1 MRAAWNWTGQALRAV
16 TPEIAWQDVYWDERS
31 QIDLQARYAVRPN
44 LTVVAEVSNLTRSRM
59 DSVTGPG
66 RDRLKDSYSTPRTIW
81 LSLNWTPN
89 F

>member
-1 MRAAWNWTGQALRAV
+1 
-16 TPEIAWQDVYWDERS
+16 
-31 QIDLQARYAVRPN
+31 VRPN

-66 RDRLKDSYSTPRTIW
+66 RDRLKDSYSTPRVVW